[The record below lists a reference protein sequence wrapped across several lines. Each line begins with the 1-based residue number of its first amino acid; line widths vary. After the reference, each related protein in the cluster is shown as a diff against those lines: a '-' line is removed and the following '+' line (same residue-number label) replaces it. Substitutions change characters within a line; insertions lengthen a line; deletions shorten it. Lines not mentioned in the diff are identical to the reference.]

1 LSTRELH
8 FIPGAPPD
16 LVEPPSGCRF
26 HPRCPRAMRVCAG
39 DQPIGTEVRPG
50 HLAECWLHGP
60 FDNLTADGRVPLER
74 EEIGIADE
82 A

>member
-1 LSTRELH
+1 
-8 FIPGAPPD
+8 
-16 LVEPPSGCRF
+16 
-26 HPRCPRAMRVCAG
+26 MRVCA
-39 DQPIGTEVRPG
+39 DDAPIGTEVRPG

-60 FDNLTADGRVPLER
+60 FENLTPAGRVPLER

>member
-1 LSTRELH
+1 
-8 FIPGAPPD
+8 
-16 LVEPPSGCRF
+16 
-26 HPRCPRAMRVCAG
+26 
-39 DQPIGTEVRPG
+39 VRPS

-60 FDNLTADGRVPLER
+60 ENEIPPDGRRPLER